1 MLHIHNGDSSANIAR
16 QSSLPGEHFAW
27 REALIEGP
35 ALAGVEGEEWRRL
48 RAKHLAESYGVD
60 LDKCERELLDQEQA
74 LARFPEHDEV
84 VLWFEHDLFCQTNLL
99 YLLNWF
105 AQRDLGKTKLS
116 LICIGE
122 FPGKPNF
129 RGLGELNTEQM
140 ASLFPSRHELSNAEL
155 KLATT
160 AWQAYRSSDPT
171 AIEKLMAADTSAL
184 PFLGR
189 GFQSHL
195 ARFPSVRNGLGRIED
210 RGLAL
215 IRNGFKDSIDLF
227 SKFGDAEPVYGL
239 GDSQFSL
246 ALRRMTD
253 AKAPLLTK
261 SNGDNQELNPE
272 EMHRTAFEITE
283 SGEAVLKGQA
293 DFVELNGID
302 IWLGGVH
309 LAGKE
314 NAWRW
319 DEESRRL
326 VHV

>member
-1 MLHIHNGDSSANIAR
+1 M
-16 QSSLPGEHFAW
+16 PGEHFAW
-27 REALIEGP
+27 REALIDGP
-35 ALAGVEGEEWRRL
+35 APAGKEGEKWREV
-48 RAKHLAESYGVD
+48 RAKHLAGSYEVD
-60 LDKCERELLDQEQA
+60 LEKCERELLDQEQT

-129 RGLGELNTEQM
+129 RGLGELTSKQM
-140 ASLFPSRHELSNAEL
+140 ASLFPSRRELSKAEL

-160 AWQAYRSSDPT
+160 AWQAYRSPDPT
-171 AIEKLMAADTSAL
+171 AIENLLASDTSAL
-184 PFLGR
+184 PFLER
-189 GFQSHL
+189 AFQRHL
-195 ARFPSVRNGLGRIED
+195 ARFPSRRNGLGRIEE
-210 RGLAL
+210 RGLEL
-215 IRNGFKDSIDLF
+215 IHDGFKNFMDLF
-227 SKFGDAEPVYGL
+227 SRFGDTEPVYGL
-239 GDSQFSL
+239 GDSQFSQ
-246 ALRRMTD
+246 ALRRMSD
-253 AKAPLLTK
+253 VKAPLLTRG
-261 SNGDNQELNPE
+261 NGHSQELGPE
-272 EMHRTAFEITE
+272 EMHRTTFEITK
-283 SGEAVLKGQA
+283 SGEAVLKGNA

-314 NAWRW
+314 YFWRW
-319 DEESRRL
+319 DEESHRL

>member
-1 MLHIHNGDSSANIAR
+1 MLHIHNGDSSANTAR

-35 ALAGVEGEEWRRL
+35 APAGVEDEEWRRL

-74 LARFPEHDEV
+74 LARFSEHDEV

-160 AWQAYRSSDPT
+160 AWQAYRSPDPT
-171 AIEKLMAADTSAL
+171 AIERLLAADTSAL

-189 GFQSHL
+189 AFQRHL
-195 ARFPSVRNGLGRIED
+195 ARFPSMRNGLGRIED
-210 RGLAL
+210 RGLEL
-215 IRNGFKDSIDLF
+215 IHNGFKNFIDLF

-246 ALRRMTD
+246 ALRRMAD
-253 AKAPLLTK
+253 AKAPLITR

-272 EMHRTAFEITE
+272 GIHRTAFEITK
-283 SGEAVLKGQA
+283 SGEAVLKGNA
-293 DFVELNGID
+293 DFVDLNGID

-314 NAWRW
+314 NGWRW
-319 DEESRRL
+319 DEESRSL
-326 VHV
+326 VHI

>member
-1 MLHIHNGDSSANIAR
+1 MLHIHNGDFSADIAR
-16 QSSLPGEHFAW
+16 QSTIPGEHFAW
-27 REALIEGP
+27 REALIDGP
-35 ALAGVEGEEWRRL
+35 SPAGMEDAKWRRL
-48 RAKHLAESYGVD
+48 RAKHLADSYGVD
-60 LDKCERELLDQEQA
+60 PDKCEKELFDQEQA
-74 LARFPEHDEV
+74 LARFPEHNEV

-129 RGLGELNTEQM
+129 RGLGELNIEQM
-140 ASLFPSRHELSNAEL
+140 ASLFPSRRELSNAEL
-155 KLATT
+155 KPATA
-160 AWQAYRSSDPT
+160 AWQAYRSPDPR
-171 AIEKLMAADTSAL
+171 AIETLLAADTYAL
-184 PFLGR
+184 PFLER
-189 GFQSHL
+189 ALQRHL

-210 RGLAL
+210 RAL
-215 IRNGFKDSIDLF
+215 ELIHSGFKNFIDLF
-227 SKFGDAEPVYGL
+227 SKFGDAEPIYGL

-246 ALRRMTD
+246 ALRRMTN
-253 AKAPLLTK
+253 ANAPLLTK

-283 SGEAVLKGQA
+283 SGEAVLKGKA

-314 NAWRW
+314 NGWRW
-319 DEESRRL
+319 DEESRSL